1 MARERCNCGCGQP
14 TAATMRMRKL
24 KCDVCGCPLRMSR
37 SWLEVNGAPACGC
50 GGVFVP
56 DCLEDRCRLPG
67 EAGEAAWVEWQ
78 GRETVRAVCAE
89 NGAKGGAVSARKAR
103 VRRMTRDERQELAR
117 RDPNRTI
124 HDNEMP
130 F

>member
-1 MARERCNCGCGQP
+1 VASLCPTVSRIAAGCLV
-14 TAATMRMRKL
+14 KL
-24 KCDVCGCPLRMSR
+24 
-37 SWLEVNGAPACGC
+37 
-50 GGVFVP
+50 
-56 DCLEDRCRLPG
+56 
-67 EAGEAAWVEWQ
+67 GEAAWIEWQ